1 MNAME
6 NYNLNTRNL
15 LTNENCVDISLLFYA
30 DLIVFNIIFNGKFF
44 AFKKMQ
50 CQGFNRLRMFLFR
63 ISNTRM
69 ASLDFYVAKLAS
81 SWNFK
86 I

>member
-15 LTNENCVDISLLFYA
+15 LTTENCVDISLLFYA
-30 DLIVFNIIFNGKFF
+30 DLIVFIIIFNGKLF

-50 CQGFNRLRMFLFR
+50 CQGFN
-63 ISNTRM
+63 
-69 ASLDFYVAKLAS
+69 
-81 SWNFK
+81 
-86 I
+86 